1 MDLHNLSYPPPIAQ
15 IEHSWNGQTELNPEP
30 VLEDIS
36 DQPQENDTEGEEI
49 VRHYSGIEPLTR
61 PYHLHP
67 LNYNKNTL
75 YLCRVIFFLFPSY
88 FRDNSFVWFKKNI

>member
-36 DQPQENDTEGEEI
+36 DQPQEDDTEGKEI

-75 YLCRVIFFLFPSY
+75 CRVIFFLFPSY
-88 FRDNSFVWFKKNI
+88 FRDNRFVWF